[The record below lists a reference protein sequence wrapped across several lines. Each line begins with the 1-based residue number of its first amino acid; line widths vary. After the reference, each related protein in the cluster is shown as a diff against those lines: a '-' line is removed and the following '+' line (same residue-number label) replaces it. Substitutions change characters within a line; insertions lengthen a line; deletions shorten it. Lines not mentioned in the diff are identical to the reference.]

1 MATLRGGIH
10 HKPLYHQK
18 LGGLDTRRQYRGL
31 VSEAGG
37 LTSAAGRVR
46 SRNIYPEAEA
56 GMLGAQL
63 RGLQD
68 YKEKYRHEA
77 DTAASALQIQSLADY
92 RNKSLKRQDRSL
104 ELQAERNRR
113 LAEDAYNNQL
123 REWAKLALEEE
134 KAADTRTRR
143 ERDYGLA
150 QKQHELEAQKA
161 EDALAR
167 QQEELGIRQKELG
180 LEEQRYGLDRAGA
193 IRSAYESQLKAA
205 EVWEPESLRDYYPT
219 GDVGVLRR
227 RPQYPSKKE
236 MISLG
241 ESADVYA
248 HSLGLEIRDENDL
261 LTDMGRRFAQ
271 ALDLL
276 GRQPEIAYRPPA
288 EVAQMAMDLL
298 KTGNAPAGGTA
309 GGLQPP
315 GYGAPAPLQRR
326 EFIGIN
332 GKRYI
337 DLGDGTSMEIE

>member
-18 LGGLDTRRQYRGL
+18 LGGLDTRRKYRGL

-37 LTSAAGRVR
+37 LTRAAEEGRVDT
-46 SRNIYPEAEA
+46 IYPGG
-56 GMLGAQL
+56 GMLGAQEQ
-63 RGLQD
+63 GL
-68 YKEKYRHEA
+68 KEYEQKYRHEA
-77 DTAASALQIQSLADY
+77 DTTARALEIQSLADY
-92 RNKSLKRQDRSL
+92 RNETLKRQ
-104 ELQAERNRR
+104 AERDRQ
-113 LAEDAYNNQL
+113 LAKDAYNNQL
-123 REWAKLALEEE
+123 REWAKQALEEE
-134 KAADTRTRR
+134 KAADTQIRW

-248 HSLGLEIRDENDL
+248 HSLGLKIRDENDL